1 MIERNSGQ
9 LFIRLIPRE
18 IALGYY
24 GPHVTYPIGDHE
36 ATEQRGC
43 FEGSGDR
50 TQRRRAMLLTRA
62 RGLSTRFNCKY
73 LDRLRDVLQ
82 LLWTEVPKTES
93 ELSVDLIINE
103 P

>member
-1 MIERNSGQ
+1 LIERSSGQ
-9 LFIRLIPRE
+9 FFIRLIPRE

-24 GPHVTYPIGDHE
+24 VPHCHLYHRPPRSDGTARALRAA
-36 ATEQRGC
+36 ATARNVVAR
-43 FEGSGDR
+43 F
-50 TQRRRAMLLTRA
+50 LTRA